1 MKKFTIILMLA
12 LMVSVA
18 VARVKLPF
26 HNVQVKDEDGRNVTT
41 ISSVEIYAPD
51 TTTNA
56 VIYSDRALQNV
67 ITIPMT
73 TGSTN
78 TTLSNGNFFWYGPDG
93 YDFSITDGSNIMTN
107 AGHLTRTASGNQM
120 TFPSYLTAISSTTY
134 SDAQSATWGTGGDV
148 VNQWINSASALRWT
162 PSADGSAFD
171 IGVSGTTENMD
182 FNVFVGTALGLKL
195 NEGAATLIID
205 GLTTSINTSSNFNTN
220 INTGT
225 STGAV
230 TIGSSTAGAITID
243 STSTAT
249 FNSDAAFAITTS
261 DGSADITVDATAGS
275 VIIDGGEAVADAVI
289 IRATGAAGG
298 IDITSLADIDIT
310 TTGTAGED
318 ISLTNRGGSINL
330 SATEAIADATTIES
344 TAGGVDITAAATFDI
359 DITATGGRIIAT
371 ASEDVQNTV
380 HIEANGGVL
389 ESINIYSNQG
399 TGASATTEH
408 DASVQLQ
415 SDDGGISLYTTGNVT
430 DAVRIETNGG
440 ANETITINN
449 LQGTSAAAVT
459 IAANAAGGDVN
470 IDSVLGRIEIEAEE
484 NVANAVFIIA
494 DGDTLSTIKVL
505 NDTGTSATDAAASIQ
520 ITSDLGGIELLSS
533 LAAANQIRLN
543 AAGTVAGDAVVL
555 ETTDGGIKL
564 NADGGTNGDITLDA
578 ASVISLTA
586 ADVAGIVTN
595 VGTFEHKGI
604 FFNFSAGIVSASEM
618 FVYPGQGL
626 LCVGLTAGAAEIGTT
641 EGFVG
646 SDTETDFIRFM
657 ITMPDDWVDTGT
669 QADVILT
676 FDIDEQ
682 AAEECNIDFRMFEY
696 DGAANTSAIITDT
709 IVAADDGV
717 RAFKGLVTNS
727 AGIGNEADL
736 KPGSVYI
743 IELTGNAAADDF
755 DIYGMKMV
763 YRVGLQP
770 SE

>member
-18 VARVKLPF
+18 SARLPF
-26 HNVQVKDEDGRNVTT
+26 HNVQVKDEDGRKVTT
-41 ISSVEIYAPD
+41 ITSVEIYAPD

-73 TGSTN
+73 TSSTN
-78 TTLSNGNFFWYGPDG
+78 STLSNGNFFWYGPDG

-171 IGVSGTTENMD
+171 IGVSGTTANMD
-182 FNVFVGTALGLKL
+182 FNVYVGTALGLKID
-195 NEGAATLIID
+195 EGVPSFIWDGGAA
-205 GLTTSINTSSNFNTN
+205 SINTNSNFTTN

-230 TIGSSTAGAITID
+230 NIGSSTSGAITVD

-249 FNSDAAFAITTS
+249 MNSDGAFAITTS

-318 ISLTNRGGSINL
+318 ISITNTGGSIVVT
-330 SATEAIADATTIES
+330 ATEAIADAIGLIS
-344 TAGGVDITAAATFDI
+344 TGGVDITAAATFDI
-359 DITATGGRIIAT
+359 DVTATGGRIIAT

-520 ITSDLGGIELLSS
+520 ITSDLGGIEMLSS

-543 AAGTVAGDAVVL
+543 AAGTVAGNAVVL
-555 ETTDGGIKL
+555 ETTDGGIQL
-564 NADGGTNGDITLDA
+564 NADGAANGDITLDA
-578 ASVISLTA
+578 ADVISLTA
-586 ADVAGIVTN
+586 GDVAGIVTN

-618 FVYPGQGL
+618 IVYPGQGL

-682 AAEECNIDFRMFEY
+682 ATEQVDIDFRMFEY
-696 DGAANTSAIITDT
+696 DGAANTTAIITDT
-709 IVAADDGV
+709 IVAADDGA

-743 IELTGNAAADDF
+743 IELTGVAAGDDY